1 MGAGKNKS
9 HRKKRISKHVLK
21 AEEAKKQ
28 TQLENELISA
38 AERGEASSTIT
49 SSPSPSTPIPSPSS
63 DNTNKKV
70 KDPREGDSYL
80 SLWKHHR
87 TTWKFNKNT
96 QSWLLRHCYN
106 ADKVNKTTFALLVEY
121 ISQGGDTTRRRV
133 EEDAKRRAIRYKEW
147 EKKRGEG
154 DHDAV
159 VQVDNTETKTDEK
172 KAADDTNNTLTEEE
186 VWSGLNEHEKRK
198 EYKRARK
205 IMDALKDV
213 REKTLERVERT

>member
-9 HRKKRISKHVLK
+9 HRTKRISKHVLK

-28 TQLENELISA
+28 TQLENELILA
-38 AERGEASSTIT
+38 AERSEASTKSPAS
-49 SSPSPSTPIPSPSS
+49 SSPTPIAPSS
-63 DNTNKKV
+63 GNTNGKG

-87 TTWKFNKNT
+87 SEWKFNKNT

-121 ISQGGDTTRRRV
+121 ICQGGDTTRRRV

-147 EKKRGEG
+147 EKKRGDDE
-154 DHDAV
+154 A
-159 VQVDNTETKTDEK
+159 VQVDNSTETKTDGKTAVEH
-172 KAADDTNNTLTEEE
+172 DSNTLAGKEL
-186 VWSGLNEHEKRK
+186 WSGLDEHDKRK

-213 REKTLERVERT
+213 RVKTLES